1 MSNVTIDIR
10 TEYWS
15 WDNYPYTWNEATRS
29 WDEAYDRFYT
39 LNVDEV
45 VKAVDGSQKLLRL
58 PCEEVVKTASLF
70 NKNVEFS
77 RFANESAKITESRKK
92 SISASRK
99 DSFMFSDSV
108 DKDFQKVHKQSL
120 NLSETKRKFSFDRG
134 FDEKFG
140 LSTTYW
146 DNISFYISNS
156 ENFTISEK
164 ESHKSVFDKT
174 MDDYLWITE
183 TLGRK
188 LATKLRD
195 EIFLKDNPVKS
206 TGYKRGASE
215 TFGIS
220 EYSNRKFGLR
230 INDIIDA
237 GENFE
242 QPKLAKGFYEKVNF
256 NEGFFWK
263 VLARH
268 QEAFGAASEFTK
280 NVEFVRNPLETIELD
295 EILTKSLSFLEVEQV
310 LPNDGLSKVVFTE
323 RLEKLAYT
331 DGYEK
336 NIAVSYSDVVG
347 IVDSVKKNIE
357 FALFDEF
364 GIYSDYKNNANI
376 SKNEETSLSDEKNSI
391 IHQVISDDIEVQ
403 DLLGNNIKHFEL
415 EDVTSVTDGYDRVVN
430 YFVNARDDVFFKDKT
445 NQSFK
450 LRLDDG
456 LELVDVFNKKALY
469 SRLVPERFTISETYW
484 DNILFYLGVLES
496 CVIQDETGK
505 GYRKPIQGN
514 IKVSDTLSNHPDIA
528 LTEKPFAISE
538 SFKKV
543 VGFNRLLT
551 ETIATIDRN
560 LGSKMVKVSKESL
573 SYKDLLI
580 KSIER
585 GLECESF
592 GMDDAVKSS
601 IHFLR
606 SSEESFGVTDVKLG
620 SEINKQSSEELSL
633 IDIIGRIFHLPVR
646 ELLNCDDE
654 LGRQVIFTTVIKEAL
669 NTVDAASKSANHKVS
684 ERAVISERLRKKLRQ
699 FSRESFLFMDELI
712 REFIARRLL
721 GEAVTVEDY
730 IAKGVSCLMSEE
742 MNTYDALIK
751 ACDGILSNISIKE
764 GELTLEEFLDLVDR
778 PPNYTKFI
786 EFKVGEYEYEDAL
799 VRITMKTKVKQVQ
812 PVASNAVMHVDIPDT
827 DDRGDVE
834 ITDVTAPTKVYF
846 NKFYYNP
853 PEVNVTLKVGNT
865 ADGVL
870 TPNVVTTEGKDDRG
884 RYFEVEL
891 WDENWANRKT
901 GRISWVS
908 KGY

>member
-45 VKAVDGSQKLLRL
+45 VKAVDGSKKLLRL
-58 PCEEVVKTASLF
+58 PCKEVVKTASLF

-92 SISASRK
+92 SISARRR
-99 DSFMFSDSV
+99 DSFRFADSV
-108 DKDFQKVHKQSL
+108 NKDFQKVHKQSL
-120 NLSETKRKFSFDRG
+120 KLSETKRKFSFHRG

-156 ENFTISEK
+156 ENFTISER

-206 TGYKRGASE
+206 ASYKRGASE

-280 NVEFVRNPLETIELD
+280 NVQYNRTPQETLEFSEALNKSLVFLKTDKFLAEEKLLKDVFIESLETLV
-295 EILTKSLSFLEVEQV
+295 S
-310 LPNDGLSKVVFTE
+310 
-323 RLEKLAYT
+323 T
-331 DGYEK
+331 DGYDK
-336 NIAVSYSDVVG
+336 RVMTTYSDVVDF
-347 IVDSVKKNIE
+347 VDSVKKTMG
-357 FALFDEF
+357 FKLFDEF
-364 GIYSDYKNNANI
+364 GIRSDYRNYINI
-376 SKNEETSLSDEKNSI
+376 HKLEEASVFDKRTGKI
-391 IHQVISDDIEVQ
+391 RQVISDGMEIL
-403 DLLGNNIKHFEL
+403 DLDKNNIKHFVA
-415 EDVTSVTDGYDRVVN
+415 EDVVDVTDGFDRVVN
-430 YFVNARDDVFFKDKT
+430 FFVKAYDSVIMKDKT
-445 NQSFK
+445 NQDFK
-450 LRLDDG
+450 IKLDDG
-456 LELVDVFNKKALY
+456 FVTEDDYTKKALY
-469 SRLVPERFTISETYW
+469 SRLVPEKFTVSETYW

-496 CVIQDETGK
+496 CVLQDKVDK
-505 GYRKPIQGN
+505 GYYKPIRGEFK
-514 IKVSDTLSNHPDIA
+514 IIDLPSNHAKPV
-528 LTEKPFAISE
+528 LTEQPLKLSE

-543 VGFNRLLT
+543 VGFNRLLV
-551 ETIATIDRN
+551 ESIVAVDKK
-560 LGSKMVKVSKESL
+560 LGSQMVKAPKERL

-580 KSIER
+580 KVVER
-585 GLECESF
+585 GFEYENLGLE
-592 GMDDAVKSS
+592 DAVKSS

-633 IDIIGRIFHLPVR
+633 VDIIGRIFHLPVR
-646 ELLNCDDE
+646 ELLTCDDE

-669 NTVDAASKSANHKVS
+669 NTVDAASKSANHKIS